1 MGVTEAVL
9 RLVGTV
15 PDCREEL
22 MMSVMLGHSVGRQ
35 AFTNVVGM
43 GSREHVE
50 ALALLLWRERRSCS
64 VVDDSYSFNH
74 VKCSV
79 FLLHG

>member
-1 MGVTEAVL
+1 MGVTEAIL

-22 MMSVMLGHSVGRQ
+22 MMAVMMGQRVGRQ

-43 GSREHVE
+43 GSSEQEE
-50 ALALLLWRERRSCS
+50 ALALVTSS
-64 VVDDSYSFNH
+64 VVSEASTG
-74 VKCSV
+74 VKKAKGGHAAGGATSSA
-79 FLLHG
+79 